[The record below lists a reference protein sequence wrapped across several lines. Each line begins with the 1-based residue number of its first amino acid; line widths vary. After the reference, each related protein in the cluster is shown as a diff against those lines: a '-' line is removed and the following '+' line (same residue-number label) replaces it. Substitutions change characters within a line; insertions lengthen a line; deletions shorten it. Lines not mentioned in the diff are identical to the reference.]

1 MILVSIVGDFYSSV
15 LPIFYEFKDR
25 IHTHIIIYDDFKNDV
40 VHAGKII
47 NGTLDF
53 AKKHSLNIQSY
64 AVKMD
69 EDSFEAIHKLVKIID
84 TYVTNDEELIINIT
98 DGLANIGVILSNAF
112 LPRGSKI
119 LTYDRYDNEYNI
131 LTKDTMQ
138 KHKILSCTPIREHF
152 LLKNIHIDAI
162 NDKQFAL
169 THEAAIIHLFE
180 NHASELKNFANYLMK
195 TKVPSFKNY
204 HLLLKPL
211 TAMGVHDAN
220 MKEKQMFI
228 TGGLFEYYIFLKIK
242 DLIYDDIEIGVS
254 VKHYYDATNFIPNEF
269 DILIM
274 RDNHLHMIECKF
286 TKNVSLDG
294 LVYKYMALQNLLDD
308 DSKIIMVT
316 GHEQFKPNLAGAN
329 TLEHLP
335 HKRAKISRML
345 LLGNPLEQIDN
356 FVEEVKNFLAL

>member
-25 IHTHIIIYDDFKNDV
+25 IKTHIVIYDDFKNDV
-40 VHAGKII
+40 VHARKII

-53 AKKHSLNIQSY
+53 AKKHNLDIKSY

-69 EDSFEAIHKLVKIID
+69 EDSFDAIHKLVKIIEK
-84 TYVTNDEELIINIT
+84 YVTNDEELTINIT
-98 DGLANIGVILSNAF
+98 DGLANIGVILSSTF

-152 LLKNIHIDAI
+152 LLKNIHIDTI
-162 NDKQFAL
+162 NDKQFAMNHQE
-169 THEAAIIHLFE
+169 TIINLFE
-180 NHASELKNFANYLMK
+180 NHASELKKFANYLTTTIDPSLKNFHTLIKPFAHMGIHDSNI
-195 TKVPSFKNY
+195 KV
-204 HLLLKPL
+204 
-211 TAMGVHDAN
+211 
-220 MKEKQMFI
+220 KQMLI
-228 TGGLFEYYIFLKIK
+228 TGGLFEYYIFLKVK
-242 DLIYDDIEIGVS
+242 DLTYDDIEVGVS
-254 VKHYYDATNFIPNEF
+254 VKHYYDTTNFIPNEF

-286 TKNVSLDG
+286 TKNVGLDA
-294 LVYKYMALQNLLDD
+294 LVYKYMALQTLLDD

-316 GHEQFKPNLAGAN
+316 GHEQFKPNLSGAN
-329 TLEHLP
+329 SLEHLP
-335 HKRAKISRML
+335 HKRAKVSRML
-345 LLGNPLEQIDN
+345 LLGNPLQQIDT